1 MRRPMRLLNGH
12 LGSSVSA
19 LVDGQLDQESTERAW
34 AHVQTCP
41 ACRREVER
49 EGWVKRQLAQV
60 AGGPAHAGG
69 PGAPEAP
76 SERLM
81 GSLLHLDPAAVA
93 WAQTREIEDR
103 GRGRR
108 RAGIAVVG
116 AGSVSAAVIGLVA
129 LGGLPGTGGSGG
141 PAASL
146 GSRTAVPTR
155 TVVAPGSRGQGR
167 LPGWTVSWTD
177 AGVARAR
184 AVGARR

>member
-1 MRRPMRLLNGH
+1 MRRPLRLLNGH

-19 LVDGQLDQESTERAW
+19 LVDGQLDPHSAERAW
-34 AHVQTCP
+34 AHVETCP
-41 ACRREVER
+41 GCRREVER

-60 AGGPAHAGG
+60 SGAAGE
-69 PGAPEAP
+69 PGAP

-81 GSLLHLDPAAVA
+81 GSLLNLDPAAVA
-93 WAQTREIEDR
+93 WARTREIEDH

-141 PAASL
+141 PAASI
-146 GSRTAVPTR
+146 GSRSTAPTR
-155 TVVAPGSRGQGR
+155 AVVAPGGSGQGR
-167 LPGWTVSWTD
+167 LPDWTVSWTD
-177 AGVARAR
+177 GGVARAR
-184 AVGARR
+184 AIAARH